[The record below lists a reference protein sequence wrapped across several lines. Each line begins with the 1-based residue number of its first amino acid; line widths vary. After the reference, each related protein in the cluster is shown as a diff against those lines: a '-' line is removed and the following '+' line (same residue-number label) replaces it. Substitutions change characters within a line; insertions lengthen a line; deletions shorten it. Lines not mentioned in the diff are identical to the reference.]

1 MLELLR
7 KKWEDYFTA
16 ITFAEGGDVETA
28 RYFLKRHRKEK
39 APSLS
44 WDELFTAVTFAEAGE
59 MDQARQILHS
69 RKRGLIILDDDGINE
84 EVLSYVE
91 GLCKRLNL
99 PVEVLVL
106 SKSEATRS
114 ALEVFLNHLKTEGIL
129 FRVTYLE
136 RPLSLDRALM
146 EYVKKNEGV
155 EFLIVKPS
163 HKHSQAEDER
173 IIKGLWERLGL
184 PFILVK
190 ERSAM

>member
-7 KKWEDYFTA
+7 KKWDDYFTA
-16 ITFAEGGDVETA
+16 ITFAEGGDVDTA
-28 RYFLKRHRKEK
+28 RYFLKRKRKER
-39 APSLS
+39 APSPA
-44 WDELFTAVTFAEAGE
+44 WDEIFTAVTFAEAGE
-59 MDQARQILHS
+59 LDTARLILHS
-69 RKRGLIILDDDGINE
+69 KKRVLFILEEDGVNQ

-106 SKSEATRS
+106 SKSEASRS
-114 ALEVFLNHLKTEGIL
+114 ALEVFLNHLKSEGIL
-129 FRVTYLE
+129 FRVSYVE
-136 RPLSLDRALM
+136 SPLSLDRVLM

-173 IIKGLWERLGL
+173 IIKGIWERLGL

-190 ERSAM
+190 ERGAM